1 MGNIYEQFLGKVIR
15 LTDGHRAKVEDKP
28 EVKKAGGVYYTPQY
42 IVEYIVENTLGKLL
56 KGKTPNEVSKLKIID
71 PACGSG
77 SFLLGAYQKLL
88 DWHLIYYSKL
98 DKPPKKTI
106 YTDSYGIKR
115 LHIKEKK
122 RILLNNIFGVDIDAQ
137 AVEVTKL
144 SLLLKVLEDSNR
156 DIEEAQQ
163 KLIPERVLPYLGE
176 NIICGNSIID
186 TDIIF
191 DDTLSNEDISKINP
205 FNWEI
210 GFPEIMEN
218 GGFDVV
224 IGNPPYVSVENMD
237 EISKKYYQD
246 NYNTFDKRADLYSV
260 FIENS
265 LNKLSKHYVSF
276 IIPST
281 IFSNISYK
289 KLRNLI
295 LDRKYRDEVCYTGY
309 KVFKATVDTT
319 ILIMNKKS
327 RKKIK
332 LIDAIDFNNKTSFSV
347 PRDYFKSFDNVI
359 SVDDENTVQIMNK
372 LFKDGFTSVKDNFTI
387 FHGIVTGYN
396 PAFIFESE
404 EDALNKGI
412 DSELLKAFCFG
423 KDINQWE
430 IVNKEK
436 LILYID
442 DENILNKFPN
452 IKKWLKQHKEHLNKY
467 SLHRPRKKK

>member
-1 MGNIYEQFLGKVIR
+1 M
-15 LTDGHRAKVEDKP
+15 
-28 EVKKAGGVYYTPQY
+28 
-42 IVEYIVENTLGKLL
+42 
-56 KGKTPNEVSKLKIID
+56 
-71 PACGSG
+71 
-77 SFLLGAYQKLL
+77 
-88 DWHLIYYSKL
+88 
-98 DKPPKKTI
+98 
-106 YTDSYGIKR
+106 
-115 LHIKEKK
+115 
-122 RILLNNIFGVDIDAQ
+122 
-137 AVEVTKL
+137 
-144 SLLLKVLEDSNR
+144 
-156 DIEEAQQ
+156 
-163 KLIPERVLPYLGE
+163 LPYLGE

-210 GFPEIMEN
+210 GFPEIIEN

-246 NYNTFDKRADLYSV
+246 NYNTFVKRADLYSV

-372 LFKDGFTSVKDNFTI
+372 LFKDGFTSVKDDFTI
-387 FHGIVTGYN
+387 F
-396 PAFIFESE
+396 
-404 EDALNKGI
+404 
-412 DSELLKAFCFG
+412 
-423 KDINQWE
+423 
-430 IVNKEK
+430 
-436 LILYID
+436 
-442 DENILNKFPN
+442 
-452 IKKWLKQHKEHLNKY
+452 
-467 SLHRPRKKK
+467 